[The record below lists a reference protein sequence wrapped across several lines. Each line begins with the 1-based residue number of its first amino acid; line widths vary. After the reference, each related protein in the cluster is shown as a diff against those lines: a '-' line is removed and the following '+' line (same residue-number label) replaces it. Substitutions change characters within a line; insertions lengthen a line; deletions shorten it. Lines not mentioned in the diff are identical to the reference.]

1 MFIWKTPFQNKQKT
15 LDESQLD
22 CKANETFWRKD
33 PAVLN
38 EWISQFQSNETYSEF
53 KDVNLTDVFA
63 KPKFSTAEE
72 YWNRRV
78 LKLQNDDTDAGTEK
92 YTMDNLGPVQD

>member
-1 MFIWKTPFQNKQKT
+1 M
-15 LDESQLD
+15 DEAQLD

-38 EWISQFQSNETYSEF
+38 EWITQFQSNETYAEF

-78 LKLQNDDTDAGTEK
+78 LKLQNDNTDAGTEK

>member
-38 EWISQFQSNETYSEF
+38 EWISQFQSNETYVEF